1 MPEDEDDLI
10 NHSFG
15 GERVSSSDFLGLAIC
30 LLKLK
35 QMPTLEADEDVNN
48 LKTIAEEDGVDP
60 RLGRIV
66 DCIPVEL
73 AIWKGKG
80 TRLLRV
86 KRALIT
92 PRRHFELL

>member
-1 MPEDEDDLI
+1 MPEDEDELI
-10 NHSFG
+10 RKIFG
-15 GERVSSSDFLGLAIC
+15 DGRMRSSDFLGLAFC
-30 LLKLK
+30 LLRLK
-35 QMPTLEADEDVNN
+35 RLLTLEADEDVNN

-86 KRALIT
+86 RRALIT